1 MVMKT
6 YLKTVFRTIKYNI
19 SRFIAMTAIVMLGIC
34 FVTGLGTLSYKIEV
48 AMTDKMS
55 AQNVADVVVKS
66 KSNYGFLQQQIDEIK
81 AIDGVA
87 EIQTL
92 TVIDLDDDERN
103 TRIVVAPLDEMKVNS
118 FEVVAGNLPQDK
130 TEIAVLEESSV
141 LPEFAV
147 GDKVTVLGEEKTVSG
162 IIFDPLYISKMAEPD
177 MINQEDIEL
186 IVYMN
191 SKHNPLPTPF
201 LPTTDVYIKSTADAE
216 NLFAKTYIDKM
227 EQLATSIENKL
238 GSDKVE
244 ALTLDSNV
252 GYAVCKSYNEKVD
265 VISLI
270 FPVFFIAVTALVV
283 LTTMTRLV
291 EEERPQIGCYATLGF
306 GKIKIAMKY
315 LIFSAITCIVGSIL
329 GVVSGI
335 FVLPVAI
342 LPAFKALLYMP
353 PMPMDVDLTMGIIAV
368 ASMFVAVLGV
378 TTYLVVKETKNKPAD
393 LLRPKAPKAGKK
405 IFLEYI
411 PFIWKKLSFKYKSTC
426 RNIFRYVKHLLM
438 TVISV
443 AGSTALIFAG
453 FGLRDIA
460 KADGHTLDVTMVG
473 DSLAII
479 SVVVILFAI
488 CLCVLVIFNLTI
500 MNIGERKRE
509 LATLKVLGYH
519 DMEVSGYIFREIFIM
534 AIMGIVVGLPLGYAL
549 VAFVFEY
556 LEFGSINDVKWTAY
570 LFTIVLVVA
579 VIGIVDILLHFKNKK
594 IDMTTSLKTVE

>member
-1 MVMKT
+1 MKT
-6 YLKTVFRTIKYNI
+6 YLKTVFRTIKNNI
-19 SRFIAMTAIVMLGIC
+19 GRFIAMTAIVLLGIC

-48 AMTDKMS
+48 AMTEKMS
-55 AQNVADVVVKS
+55 QQNVADIVVKS
-66 KSNYGFLQQQIDEIK
+66 KSNLGFSQKQIDDIK
-81 AIDGVA
+81 DLDGVD
-87 EIQTL
+87 EIETL
-92 TVIDLDDDERN
+92 TVIDLDDEGRN
-103 TRIVVAPLDEMKVNS
+103 TRLVIAPLDEMKVNS
-118 FEVVAGNLPQDK
+118 FEIVEGNLPQNK
-130 TEIAVLEESSV
+130 TQVALLQESSV
-141 LPEFAV
+141 LPEFDV
-147 GDKVTVLGEEKTVSG
+147 GDKVTVFGEEKTVSA

-177 MINQEDIEL
+177 MINQENLEL

-201 LPTTDVYIKSTADAE
+201 LPTTDVYVKSTFKAD
-216 NLFAKTYIDKM
+216 NLFAGNYINQM
-227 EQLATSIENKL
+227 EKLATNITNIL
-238 GSDKVE
+238 GSENVE
-244 ALTLDSNV
+244 TLTLDENV

-306 GKIKIAMKY
+306 SKFKIAMKY
-315 LIFSAITCIVGSIL
+315 IVFSTIACTIGSIL
-329 GVVSGI
+329 GVASGI
-335 FVLPVAI
+335 FVLPVVI
-342 LPAFKALLYMP
+342 LPAFDALLHMP
-353 PMPMDVDLTMGIIAV
+353 PMPMNVDLTMGIIAV
-368 ASMFVAVLGV
+368 ASMFVAMLGV
-378 TTYLVVKETKNKPAD
+378 TTYLVVKETKNKPAE

-443 AGSTALIFAG
+443 AGSTALVFAG
-453 FGLRDIA
+453 FGLHDIA
-460 KADGHTLDVTMVG
+460 QADGHNVDVTMIG

-479 SVVVILFAI
+479 SVVIILFAI

-519 DMEVSGYIFREIFIM
+519 DVEVSGYIFREIFIM
-534 AIMGIVVGLPLGYAL
+534 ATMGIIIGLPLGYAL

-556 LEFGSINDVKWTAY
+556 LEFGSINDVQWYSY
-570 LFTIVLVVA
+570 LFTVALVVV
-579 VIGIVDILLHFKNKK
+579 VILLVDLLLHFKNKK

>member
-6 YLKTVFRTIKYNI
+6 YLKTVFRTIKNNI
-19 SRFIAMTAIVMLGIC
+19 GRFIAMTAIVLLGIC

-48 AMTDKMS
+48 AMTEKMS
-55 AQNVADVVVKS
+55 QQNVADVVVKS
-66 KSNYGFLQQQIDEIK
+66 KSNFGFSQKQIDDIK
-81 AIDGVA
+81 ALDGVD

-92 TVIDLDDDERN
+92 TVIDLDDNDRN
-103 TRIVVAPLDEMKVNS
+103 TRLIVAPLDEMKVNS
-118 FEVVAGNLPQDK
+118 FEIVEGMLPQDK
-130 TEIAVLEESSV
+130 TQVAVLEKSSV
-141 LPEFAV
+141 LPEFEI
-147 GDKVTVLGEEKTVSG
+147 GDKVTVFGEEKTVSA
-162 IIFDPLYISKMAEPD
+162 IIFDPLYISKIAEPD
-177 MINQEDIEL
+177 MINQENLEL

-201 LPTTDVYIKSTADAE
+201 LPTTDVYIKSTFKAD
-216 NLFAKTYIDKM
+216 NLFEGKYISEM
-227 EQLATSIENKL
+227 EKLATNITNAL
-238 GSDKVE
+238 GSDNVE
-244 ALTLDSNV
+244 ALTLDENV

-291 EEERPQIGCYATLGF
+291 EEERPQIGCFATLGF
-306 GKIKIAMKY
+306 SKFKIATKY
-315 LIFSAITCIVGSIL
+315 ITFSIIACTIGSIL
-329 GVVSGI
+329 GVASGI
-335 FVLPVAI
+335 FVLPFAI
-342 LPAFKALLYMP
+342 LPAFDALLYMP
-353 PMPMDVDLTMGIIAV
+353 PMPMSVDLTMGIIAV

-378 TTYLVVKETKNKPAD
+378 TTYLVVKETKNKPAE

-443 AGSTALIFAG
+443 AGSTALVFAG
-453 FGLRDIA
+453 FGLHDIA
-460 KADGHTLDVTMVG
+460 QADGHNVDVTMIG

-519 DMEVSGYIFREIFIM
+519 DVEVSGYIFREIFIM
-534 AIMGIVVGLPLGYAL
+534 ATMGIIIGLPLGYAL

-556 LEFGSINDVKWTAY
+556 LEFGSINNVQWYSY
-570 LFTIVLVVA
+570 LCTVALVVV
-579 VIGIVDILLHFKNKK
+579 VILLVDLLLHFKYKK

>member
-1 MVMKT
+1 MKT

-19 SRFIAMTAIVMLGIC
+19 GRFIAMTAIVLLGIC

-48 AMTDKMS
+48 AMTEKMS
-55 AQNVADVVVKS
+55 QQNVADVVVKS
-66 KSNYGFLQQQIDEIK
+66 KSNYGFSAQQIDEIK
-81 AIDGVA
+81 ALDGVK

-92 TVIDLDDDERN
+92 TVIDLDDKGKN
-103 TRIVVAPLDEMKVNS
+103 TRLIIAPLDEMKVNN
-118 FEVVAGNLPQDK
+118 FEIVKGNLPQNK

-141 LPEFAV
+141 LPEFNV
-147 GDKVTVLGEEKTVSG
+147 GDKVTVFGEEKTVSA

-177 MINQEDIEL
+177 MINQENLDL

-201 LPTTDVYIKSTADAE
+201 LPTTDVYIKSTFKAE
-216 NLFAKTYIDKM
+216 NLFAGDYIKNM
-227 EQLATSIENKL
+227 ENLATTIENKF

-244 ALTLDSNV
+244 ALTLDENV

-291 EEERPQIGCYATLGF
+291 EEERSQIGCYATLGF
-306 GKIKIAMKY
+306 SKFKIAMKY
-315 LIFSAITCIVGSIL
+315 IIFSTIACVVGSAL
-329 GVVSGI
+329 GIASGI

-342 LPAFKALLYMP
+342 LPAFDALLYMP
-353 PMPMDVDLTMGIIAV
+353 PMPMNVDLTMGIIAV

-378 TTYLVVKETKNKPAD
+378 TTHLVVKETKNKPAE

-405 IFLEYI
+405 IFLEYM

-519 DMEVSGYIFREIFIM
+519 DLEVSGYIFREIFIM
-534 AIMGIVVGLPLGYAL
+534 AIMGIIVGLPLGYAL

-556 LEFGSINDVKWTAY
+556 LEFGSINDVQIFAY
-570 LFTIVLVVA
+570 IYTIVLVVV
-579 VIGIVDILLHFKNKK
+579 VIGIVDLLLHFKNKK

>member
-19 SRFIAMTAIVMLGIC
+19 GRFIAMTAIVLLGIC

-48 AMTDKMS
+48 AMTEKMS
-55 AQNVADVVVKS
+55 QQNVADIVVKS
-66 KSNYGFLQQQIDEIK
+66 KSNYGFSAQQIDEIK
-81 AIDGVA
+81 ALDGVK

-92 TVIDLDDDERN
+92 TVIDLDDDGRN
-103 TRIVVAPLDEMKVNS
+103 TRLIIAPLDEMKVNN
-118 FEVVAGNLPQDK
+118 FEVVEGNLPQDK
-130 TEIAVLEESSV
+130 TQIAVLQRSSV
-141 LPEFAV
+141 LPEFNV
-147 GDKVTVLGEEKTVSG
+147 GDKVTVLGEEKTVSA
-162 IIFDPLYISKMAEPD
+162 IIFDPLYISKAAEPD
-177 MINQEDIEL
+177 MINQENLEL

-201 LPTTDVYIKSTADAE
+201 LPTTDIYVKTNVTAS
-216 NLFAKTYIDKM
+216 NLFDDSYIAQMELFADRFETLLGTDK
-227 EQLATSIENKL
+227 AT
-238 GSDKVE
+238 
-244 ALTLDSNV
+244 ALTLDQNA
-252 GYAVCKSYNEKVD
+252 GYAICKSYNKKID
-265 VISLI
+265 VITLI

-291 EEERPQIGCYATLGF
+291 EEERSQIGCYTTLGF
-306 GKIKIAMKY
+306 GKFKIAMKY
-315 LIFSAITCIVGSIL
+315 LMFSAIACIAGSVL
-329 GVVSGI
+329 GIASGM

-368 ASMFVAVLGV
+368 ASMFVAVIGV
-378 TTYLVVKETKNKPAD
+378 TIYLVVKETKNKPAE

-405 IFLEYI
+405 IFLEYM

-438 TVISV
+438 TVVSV

-453 FGLRDIA
+453 FGLHDIA
-460 KADGHTLDVTMVG
+460 KAGGHKLDVSMIG

-519 DMEVSGYIFREIFIM
+519 DLEVSGYIFREIFIM
-534 AIMGIVVGLPLGYAL
+534 AIIGIIFGLPLGYAL

-556 LEFGSINDVKWTAY
+556 LEFGSIINVKWTAY
-570 LFTIVLVVA
+570 VFTTLLVIV
-579 VIGIVDILLHFKNKK
+579 VIGIVDLLLHFKNKK